1 MDGRGPQPFPPG
13 EFCVGAASR
22 GHWAA
27 SPVFGASAG
36 TVGGWR
42 GLPKI
47 RGLPQT
53 GGVTRP
59 LLILILLLAGSQCS
73 QTPPEGCASCPT
85 PSLPPSPEPPETPTP
100 VIVTT
105 GSPPTPSCSP
115 APPRG
120 WLRVWGGPPSREG
133 RVGTPLTLEC
143 HFRGPPDT
151 ALTWLQACPP
161 GLGEVP
167 RSCPWPQEVVAT
179 RGGRRM
185 DRVVQEGGGSSTLTF
200 PKLSHNDSGLFFCRV
215 ESGGETAQS
224 CGTFVRVLG
233 EWGARGGLSQ
243 VTRPLPV
250 PPAWPSQYNPV
261 PCTPSQ
267 YTPVPPSVTQSL
279 PVYPSPSQL
288 PSPVPAEPVP
298 APFLALR
305 ESTKNRILTAQG
317 VLLLLCSAG
326 PGLLLLLR
334 KRWANEQLLHPEKTT
349 CEEENLYEG
358 LNLDECSMYE
368 DISRGVQPTYQDVGT
383 LPGDSQLEKP

>member
-1 MDGRGPQPFPPG
+1 MGGRGPQPFPPG
-13 EFCVGAASR
+13 EIL
-22 GHWAA
+22 
-27 SPVFGASAG
+27 
-36 TVGGWR
+36 GGR
-42 GLPKI
+42 GLSGSLG
-47 RGLPQT
+47 RVSCFWGLGGDGVGMEGAPQNRRPPPNW
-53 GGVTRP
+53 GVTRP

-73 QTPPEGCASCPT
+73 QTTTEGCAPCTT
-85 PSLPPSPEPPETPTP
+85 PSPPPPPEPPETPTP
-100 VIVTT
+100 VTVIT
-105 GSPPTPSCSP
+105 GSPPSPSCSP

-133 RVGTPLTLEC
+133 PVGTPLTLEC

-161 GLGEVP
+161 GLGEVS

-224 CGTFVRVLG
+224 CGTFVRVL
-233 EWGARGGLSQ
+233 
-243 VTRPLPV
+243 
-250 PPAWPSQYNPV
+250 
-261 PCTPSQ
+261 
-267 YTPVPPSVTQSL
+267 
-279 PVYPSPSQL
+279 
-288 PSPVPAEPVP
+288 EPVP
-298 APFLALR
+298 APFLALG

-383 LPGDSQLEKP
+383 LPSDSQLEKP

>member
-1 MDGRGPQPFPPG
+1 MEGAPQNQRPPPN
-13 EFCVGAASR
+13 
-22 GHWAA
+22 W
-27 SPVFGASAG
+27 
-36 TVGGWR
+36 
-42 GLPKI
+42 
-47 RGLPQT
+47 
-53 GGVTRP
+53 GVTRP

-161 GLGEVP
+161 ALGEVP

-224 CGTFVRVLG
+224 CGTFVRVL
-233 EWGARGGLSQ
+233 
-243 VTRPLPV
+243 
-250 PPAWPSQYNPV
+250 
-261 PCTPSQ
+261 
-267 YTPVPPSVTQSL
+267 
-279 PVYPSPSQL
+279 
-288 PSPVPAEPVP
+288 EPVP